1 MKNLLRKHLLRIISV
16 IVGAVAGFSYYHFI
30 GCSNGTCPISSNPYI
45 SMAYGAIMG
54 YLLFDMFKKKKPET
68 K

>member
-1 MKNLLRKHLLRIISV
+1 MKNLLRKHLLRIIGV
-16 IVGAVAGFSYYHFI
+16 IVGTVAGFSYYHFI